1 MGWSVGRWLALL
13 ACLATPALAQGVFTP
28 SPGSAP
34 AATGPTSVNPSA
46 APSSTNPNAFNP
58 SAAPSAV
65 STPNAMNPSATP
77 STFAPQVTGPPSR
90 SVVPS
95 ASAGPRRVARP
106 SRERRARARH
116 QEQKQAPAA
125 ESRRGDDQDRGT
137 DARAEPKGSS
147 RSGDRGA
154 AARAENDDAPPKKQ
168 VLRRADQR
176 ARSIMGSVCR
186 GC

>member
-1 MGWSVGRWLALL
+1 MGWSVARWLALL
-13 ACLATPALAQGVFTP
+13 TCLATPALAQGVFTP

-34 AATGPTSVNPSA
+34 AATGPTSINPSA

-77 STFAPQVTGPPSR
+77 STFAPQVTGPSSR

-95 ASAGPRRVARP
+95 ASVGRRAVRP
-106 SRERRARARH
+106 SRE
-116 QEQKQAPAA
+116 
-125 ESRRGDDQDRGT
+125 GDDQDRAP
-137 DARAEPKGSS
+137 DARAEPKGSP
-147 RSGDRGA
+147 RSAEPGA
-154 AARAENDDAPPKKQ
+154 ATRAENDDTPPKKQ

>member
-1 MGWSVGRWLALL
+1 MCNREPRAAFSSRFVEEHGMGPIGRWLPLL
-13 ACLATPALAQGVFTP
+13 AACLVTPALAQGVFTP

-65 STPNAMNPSATP
+65 SAPNAMNPSATP
-77 STFAPQVTGPPSR
+77 STFAPQVTGPSPR
-90 SVVPS
+90 RVVPS
-95 ASAGPRRVARP
+95 ASPVTRGAARP
-106 SRERRARARH
+106 SRDRRARAR
-116 QEQKQAPAA
+116 QQRQAPAE
-125 ESRRGDDQDRGT
+125 ESRGG
-137 DARAEPKGSS
+137 EP
-147 RSGDRGA
+147 RA
-154 AARAENDDAPPKKQ
+154 AARAENDDAPPKNQ
-168 VLRRADQR
+168 TLRRADQR

>member
-1 MGWSVGRWLALL
+1 MGWSVARWLALL
-13 ACLATPALAQGVFTP
+13 TCLATPALAQGVFTP

-34 AATGPTSVNPSA
+34 AATGPTSINPSA

-77 STFAPQVTGPPSR
+77 STFAPQVTGPSSR

-95 ASAGPRRVARP
+95 ASVGRRPVRP
-106 SRERRARARH
+106 SRERRARARN
-116 QEQKQAPAA
+116 QEQRQAPAA
-125 ESRRGDDQDRGT
+125 ESRRGDDQDRAP
-137 DARAEPKGSS
+137 DARAEPKGSP
-147 RSGDRGA
+147 RSAEPGA
-154 AARAENDDAPPKKQ
+154 ATRAENDDTPPKKQ